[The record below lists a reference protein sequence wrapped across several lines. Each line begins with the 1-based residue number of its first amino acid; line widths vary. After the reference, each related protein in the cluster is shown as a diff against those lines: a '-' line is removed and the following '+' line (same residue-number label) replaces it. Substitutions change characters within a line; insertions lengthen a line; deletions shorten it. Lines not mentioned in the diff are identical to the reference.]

1 MWLLVFIFL
10 AFTFLVGWTLF
21 GYFIFLYWKGFCRR
35 RVEPEIPGNLPSMSI
50 AVPCYNEEKNI
61 IAKLDDLRRLDYPR
75 ELLQIVFVDG
85 GSSDHT
91 VALLKGA
98 RDCGL
103 LFTVLQ
109 SPRSGKIHQLN
120 HALPAL
126 TGEIVLNTDVDA
138 RIRPDALKWIAA
150 EFALDLQVAVVGAY
164 CAPEKTMDIE
174 DYHWAAQNKS
184 RFIESDADNAS
195 IVIAQ
200 CYAFRRNFLTSFPE
214 DVVAD
219 DVYIA
224 FLAAVEGKRA
234 VYSRKAMAVET
245 RTPQT
250 YTEFLEHK
258 FRKSNAM
265 LRESLRFLYRLP
277 EMAASSKTIFL
288 TRLAQQ
294 VLLPWALAW
303 WMLLAGVLLIL
314 ARLDMI
320 VFGSSFLLL
329 LFVSTSVLF
338 RRMPLP
344 DGTRHHSVI
353 TLIKGYAVTNFIM
366 IATALS
372 YPFYQQSS
380 FYSRLQES
388 GPDAQVRAR
397 VHLGPAQK

>member
-10 AFTFLVGWTLF
+10 AFTLLVGWMLF
-21 GYFIFLYWKGFCRR
+21 GYFIFLYWNGFCRR
-35 RVEPEIPGNLPSMSI
+35 TKEPQIPESLPSVSI
-50 AVPCYNEEKNI
+50 AVPCYNEERDI
-61 IAKLDDLRRLDYPR
+61 LAKLDDLRRLDYPR
-75 ELLQIVFVDG
+75 ERLQIVFVDG
-85 GSSDHT
+85 GSSDCT
-91 VALLKGA
+91 VALLKGT
-98 RDCGL
+98 RDFGT

-109 SPRSGKIHQLN
+109 SPKSGKIHQLN
-120 HALPAL
+120 FALPFL
-126 TGEIVLNTDVDA
+126 TGDIVVNTDVDA
-138 RIRPDALKWIAA
+138 RMRPDALKWTAA
-150 EFALDLQVAVVGAY
+150 EFALDPKVAVVGAY
-164 CAPEKTMDIE
+164 CAPDKTIDIE

-184 RFIESDADNAS
+184 RFIESDAGNAF

-200 CYAFRRNFLTSFPE
+200 CYAFRRDFLSAFPE

-224 FLAAVEGKRA
+224 FLAAVEGKKA

-250 YTEFLEHK
+250 YSEFLEHK

-277 EMAASSKTIFL
+277 EMKAFYKTIFL

-303 WMLLAGVLLIL
+303 WLLLAGVLSIL
-314 ARLDMI
+314 ARFDMI
-320 VFGSSFLLL
+320 VFGSLLLLL
-329 LFVSTSVLF
+329 LFVSTSALF

-344 DGTRHHSVI
+344 DGSHHHSVL

-372 YPFYQQSS
+372 YPFYRQSS
-380 FYSRLQES
+380 LYSRLQEN
-388 GPDAQVRAR
+388 GREAEKKTP
-397 VHLGPAQK
+397 LGFKKET